1 MRFIRAYQLAIFAI
15 VGVAALGCKQNPF
28 APTAT
33 GTGAAGTPGANTSAS
48 ATPATAAQQQALASQ
63 MQDLSSRLSQLDNNN
78 SDLHRQLAQAEQQR
92 QAYQEQVALLQKQLG
107 DMAGKVKETQMA
119 RQEADR
125 QLVAIQASSK
135 QRGSASITANNSAR
149 SSLATVNIPGLEVRQ
164 EGDVIRIEIPSDQV
178 FAPGTAQMQQAS
190 TLLDEVAGAIQRT
203 YPRQRV
209 VIEAHADGANGSA
222 GSVNS
227 HLLTANQVQAVFQQF
242 VQRNRLPSRQLS
254 MLSMGD
260 NHPLASAGTAAGQA
274 KNRRIEVVIYPDT
287 FE

>member
-1 MRFIRAYQLAIFAI
+1 MRFMRAYQLAILA
-15 VGVAALGCKQNPF
+15 GVALIALGCKQNPF
-28 APTAT
+28 APAGT
-33 GTGAAGTPGANTSAS
+33 GTGAAATPGANASAS
-48 ATPATAAQQQALASQ
+48 AAANPAQQQALASQ
-63 MQDLSSRLSQLDNNN
+63 MQDLSSRLSQLDTNN

-107 DMAGKVKETQMA
+107 DMAGKVRETQMA
-119 RQEADR
+119 RQEADK

-135 QRGSASITANNSAR
+135 QRGGASITANNSAK
-149 SSLATVNIPGLEVRQ
+149 SSLATVSIPGLEIRQ
-164 EGDVIRIEIPSDQV
+164 EGDVVRIEIPADQV

-190 TLLDEVAGAIQRT
+190 PILDEVAGAIQRT

-209 VIEAHADGANGSA
+209 VIETHADGALGAA
-222 GSVNS
+222 GSVNA
-227 HLLTANQVQAVFQQF
+227 HLLTASQAQAVFQQL

-254 MLSMGD
+254 ILGMGD

-274 KNRRIEVVIYPDT
+274 KNRRIEIVVYPET